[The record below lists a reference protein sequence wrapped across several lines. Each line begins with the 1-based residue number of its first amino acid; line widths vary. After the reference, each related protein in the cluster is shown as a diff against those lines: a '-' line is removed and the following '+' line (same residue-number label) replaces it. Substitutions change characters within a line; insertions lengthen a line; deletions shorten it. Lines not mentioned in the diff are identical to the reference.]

1 MTIKAAARKLVARAY
16 RDEGHLLEG
25 VTVGDMEDL
34 ARAVKGRRF
43 LKGAVEAAADDL
55 VRRWDREKAI
65 SWERL
70 KRLQKAVSSE
80 AKP

>member
-43 LKGAVEAAADDL
+43 LKGAVEAAAEDL
-55 VRRWDREKAI
+55 VRGWDRTGVVFW
-65 SWERL
+65 SRV
-70 KRLQKAVSSE
+70 KRLQRAGR
-80 AKP
+80 P